1 MPRHFVRVKRKSER
15 QTGKDPKMKQL
26 ILCLAIFFCGASCV
40 CGRAN
45 QELLTVAESSDFTRT
60 SLYDDVVG
68 FVHQLQERSNL
79 IRVETL
85 CQSAEGRDVP
95 LLILGNPVPATAA
108 QLKHDDRLVVYIQA
122 NIHAGEVEGKEA
134 VQMLA
139 RDMLLGDKRA
149 FLKDLIVLITPIFN
163 SDGNEKLGHNRRD
176 KGPEL
181 AGVRHNGLMLDL
193 NRDGIKLES
202 PEVKAMVQTILTQWD
217 PALFVDCHTT
227 NGSYH
232 DEPVTYA
239 WPLNPNG
246 DQNIIRHM
254 RDTMM
259 PWIDQDLFQ
268 SYNTLSIPYGNFVDS
283 HVPEKGW
290 ASSGPQCRYLTNYVG
305 LRNRLSILLEN
316 YSYADFKTRV
326 WGNYHFLLS
335 TLQYCQDNS
344 GALKALLA
352 EADRRTVQ
360 NGVTPGQADAF
371 GLDYEQG
378 PLDKTVEIL
387 GYDHEPYTDARGRK
401 RVRKTDKKR
410 VYTCPLLYDWTVTR
424 TVKRPFGY
432 LVTVND
438 PWVMETLRRH
448 GILVETLKQSAE
460 VAVESFTPETLGT
473 GSLYQGHH
481 INRLEGTYEQQT
493 LGFPK
498 GTLFVPT
505 AQPLGHLVTYLL
517 EPECDDGL
525 FAWNFFD
532 RYLTIQWRTQLKTT
546 PVHRVMQPVH
556 LVKTTL

>member
-1 MPRHFVRVKRKSER
+1 
-15 QTGKDPKMKQL
+15 MKQL
-26 ILCLAIFFCGASCV
+26 ILCLAIVLCGVSCV
-40 CGRAN
+40 FGSST
-45 QELLTVAESSDFTRT
+45 QDLLTVAESSDFTKT
-60 SLYDDVVG
+60 SLHDDVMA
-68 FVHQLQERSNL
+68 FVHQLQERSHL

-95 LLILGNPVPATAA
+95 LLILGDPVPASAA

-139 RDMLLGDKRA
+139 RDMLLGDKKA
-149 FLKDLIVLITPIFN
+149 FLEGLIVLITPIFN

-202 PEVKAMVQTILTQWD
+202 PEVRAMVQTILNQWD

-246 DQNIIRHM
+246 DRHIICHM

-259 PWIDQDLFQ
+259 PWIDQDLHQ
-268 SYNTLSIPYGNFVDS
+268 SYKTLSIPYGNFVDS

-316 YSYADFKTRV
+316 YSYADFETRV

-335 TLQYCQDNS
+335 TLQYCQKNS
-344 GALKALLA
+344 RTIKTLLA
-352 EADRRTVQ
+352 DADRHAVQ
-360 NGVTPGQADAF
+360 NGVNPGQADAF

-378 PLDKTVEIL
+378 PLDKSITIL
-387 GYDHEPYTDARGRK
+387 GYEHEPYTDAQGRN
-401 RVRKTDKKR
+401 RVRKTDKKKQ
-410 VYTCPLLYDWTVTR
+410 YTCSLLYDWTLSR
-424 TVKRPFGY
+424 TVKRPSGY

-438 PWVMETLRRH
+438 PWVLQTLKRH
-448 GILVETLKQSAE
+448 GVLVERLKKTTE
-460 VAVESFTPETLGT
+460 LVVESFTPEILGS
-473 GSLYQGHH
+473 GNLYQGHH

-493 LGFPK
+493 REFPE
-498 GTLFVPT
+498 GTLFVST
-505 AQPLGHLVTYLL
+505 AQPLGHLVVYLL

-532 RYLTIQWRTQLKTT
+532 RYLTIQWRKQLKTA
-546 PVHRVMQPVH
+546 PVYRVMQPVH